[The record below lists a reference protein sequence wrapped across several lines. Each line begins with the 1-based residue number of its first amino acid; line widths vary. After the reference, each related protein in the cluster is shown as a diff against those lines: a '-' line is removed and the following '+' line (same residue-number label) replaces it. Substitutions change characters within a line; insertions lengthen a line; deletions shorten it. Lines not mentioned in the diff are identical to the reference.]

1 MMYVV
6 GFNGPPRSGKDTM
19 ARMLSEHMDSRGVK
33 LPVREVS
40 LSMPLRRIAYSM
52 VGYEG
57 RHLEGPD
64 YEDFKVTHF
73 SAFGKT
79 GRQLMIDIGE
89 KFLRPCYG
97 SKIMA
102 KLLIQ
107 DLGDFPGVVLVKD
120 TGFQVEA
127 ETLGGFVGANNFFT
141 AQVHRKGC
149 SFDFSNDSREWVTHN
164 QMSIFLNN
172 GTLDDLRTEAGRL
185 YGRLVNQMGWRL

>member
-1 MMYVV
+1 MYVV

-19 ARMLSEHMDSRGVK
+19 ARMLWEHMDSLGVN

-57 RHLEGPD
+57 RYLEGRA

-73 SAFGKT
+73 SDFGKT
-79 GRQLMIDIGE
+79 GRQLMIDISE
-89 KFLRPCYG
+89 KFLKPCYG

-107 DLGDFPGVVLVKD
+107 DLGDFPGVALVRD

-127 ETLGGFVGANNFFT
+127 DTLGDFVGEHNFYVARVGRSGYNFT
-141 AQVHRKGC
+141 I
-149 SFDFSNDSREWVTHN
+149 DSREWVTHS
-164 QMSIFLNN
+164 QMSIFHND
-172 GTLDDLRTEAGRL
+172 GTLADLRTEAGRL
-185 YGRLVNQMGWRL
+185 YGRLINQMGWRL